1 MKKSL
6 TIVLVGLLSTPGI
19 AQDSHY
25 KEGEVA
31 GPTAPPASPIAPR
44 DAANPSAPKTDHR
57 DATTAD
63 KDAMSQE
70 DKSAATY
77 RRKTLLYFAPEVL
90 DEQHHTSAHAEAPT
104 PD

>member
-6 TIVLVGLLSTPGI
+6 TIVLVGLLSTPGV

-31 GPTAPPASPIAPR
+31 GPTAPSASPVAPR

-70 DKSAATY
+70 DKCGDVSSKNAPLLCARDRLGSARLACGA
-77 RRKTLLYFAPEVL
+77 LV
-90 DEQHHTSAHAEAPT
+90 
-104 PD
+104 